1 MPGMAFRTWAKL
13 LGSTFGAAALSGAGQ
28 LGLAYGLGLLDF
40 SRAIEVTA
48 SDGWN
53 AQLAWVSWFAM
64 TAAAAG
70 GLAGHS
76 RLPER
81 AGAGTRLSAG
91 IAAGLGAATIV
102 PLTMQP
108 AREAAVAGVNAVFV
122 IGACAV
128 LGSAAGIFAAYA
140 ALGRSAARWSLVTLG
155 SVVWLIALVSVAP
168 SLRSGKELG
177 TVRLGVLDA
186 PFVPDDFTEKVTLL
200 TMPTIALVCGVVIG
214 LVARRKQLST
224 VAVALAGLAGPTLL
238 ALAYLIAG
246 PGSGRLQGVPY
257 WAAMCAAG
265 AGVLGSMLTAVA
277 RPAVARRN
285 PATDRPGSPVAAP
298 TPDRPPLPQR
308 DAQPD
313 SAIAKAGGAAPT
325 QGGGIAATYGTAA
338 PNPGGPL
345 PGTGAAQAI
354 TGRATVSA
362 RASVAVRAA
371 AAAQR
376 PEDELRP
383 SDTGVITMPPFNGF
397 SPPQPQQHPG
407 TDRPDGEISDWVN
420 GLGRS

>member
-1 MPGMAFRTWAKL
+1 MAFRTWAKL

-81 AGAGTRLSAG
+81 AGAGTRLIAG

-177 TVRLGVLDA
+177 TVRLGV
-186 PFVPDDFTEKVTLL
+186 
-200 TMPTIALVCGVVIG
+200 
-214 LVARRKQLST
+214 
-224 VAVALAGLAGPTLL
+224 
-238 ALAYLIAG
+238 
-246 PGSGRLQGVPY
+246 
-257 WAAMCAAG
+257 
-265 AGVLGSMLTAVA
+265 
-277 RPAVARRN
+277 
-285 PATDRPGSPVAAP
+285 
-298 TPDRPPLPQR
+298 
-308 DAQPD
+308 
-313 SAIAKAGGAAPT
+313 
-325 QGGGIAATYGTAA
+325 
-338 PNPGGPL
+338 
-345 PGTGAAQAI
+345 
-354 TGRATVSA
+354 
-362 RASVAVRAA
+362 
-371 AAAQR
+371 
-376 PEDELRP
+376 
-383 SDTGVITMPPFNGF
+383 
-397 SPPQPQQHPG
+397 
-407 TDRPDGEISDWVN
+407 
-420 GLGRS
+420 